1 MISKPPAMAA
11 FVLSGGGK
19 SRAARTS
26 IVEQAIIDH
35 PDHMARI
42 IGEIPLPRLSGEL
55 MQISEP

>member
-1 MISKPPAMAA
+1 MAA
-11 FVLSGGGK
+11 FVLSGGWK

-26 IVEQAIIDH
+26 IVERAIIDH